1 MGEGRKWDGGVC
13 GYMRVN
19 GGILLLGLN
28 MLILL
33 LTSLT

>member
-19 GGILLLGLN
+19 GGILFFGLN

-33 LTSLT
+33 LILLI